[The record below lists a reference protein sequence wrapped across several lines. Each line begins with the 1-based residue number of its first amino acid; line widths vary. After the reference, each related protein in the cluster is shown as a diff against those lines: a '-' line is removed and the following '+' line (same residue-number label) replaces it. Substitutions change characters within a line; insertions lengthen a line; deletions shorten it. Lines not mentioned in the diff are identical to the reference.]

1 MNNWHSIAL
10 TGSSPPWSTRRLDIE
25 RTSTSLHSLELKWLS
40 SWQALHFFLHSR
52 RASKE
57 QELTLAQLD
66 SAIDQS
72 SLTTITHW
80 PAHLKMASGCL
91 GIWIPAVFCL
101 CLEAK
106 RRARILWCSMKVRSP
121 WAWSVGAGRAHRRTE
136 HYIIYIELN
145 YIELNTFFLF
155 TSYCNLCV
163 LSRIFFNTAPRSPK
177 VGKNVDKSLL
187 IIAVGWN
194 VLKVKP
200 RCYFVLFITTKY
212 CIL

>member
-10 TGSSPPWSTRRLDIE
+10 TGSSPPWSTRWLDIE
-25 RTSTSLHSLELKWLS
+25 RTSTPFTLLGVEVVVVLAGLALLS
-40 SWQALHFFLHSR
+40 VQPR

-57 QELTLAQLD
+57 QELD

-80 PAHLKMASGCL
+80 PAHLKMASDA
-91 GIWIPAVFCL
+91 WIPAVFCL

-136 HYIIYIELN
+136 HYIILFIYIELN
-145 YIELNTFFLF
+145 WIKYFFSF
-155 TSYCNLCV
+155 Y
-163 LSRIFFNTAPRSPK
+163 F
-177 VGKNVDKSLL
+177 LL
-187 IIAVGWN
+187 
-194 VLKVKP
+194 
-200 RCYFVLFITTKY
+200 
-212 CIL
+212 